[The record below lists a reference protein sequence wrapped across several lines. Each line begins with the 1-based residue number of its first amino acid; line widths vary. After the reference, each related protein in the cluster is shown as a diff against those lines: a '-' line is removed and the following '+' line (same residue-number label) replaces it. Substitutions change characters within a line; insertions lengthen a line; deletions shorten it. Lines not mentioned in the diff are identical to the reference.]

1 MVYTPD
7 YVGIKYPN
15 GDVPAKKCVCKDL
28 VILAYRKLGIEFADR
43 STLRYESEFFFVSQ
57 FKKMGF

>member
-1 MVYTPD
+1 VVYTPD

-28 VILAYRKLGIEFADR
+28 VILAYRKLGIDLQRE
-43 STLRYESEFFFVSQ
+43 VH
-57 FKKMGF
+57 